1 VGATADYSGMS
12 DTVRAISACRVCG
25 NTNLVPVLDL
35 GTQALT
41 GRFPKAGEPD
51 PLAGPLELV
60 LCHTEGRPDRC
71 GLLQLAHSYPL
82 AEMYGETYGY
92 RSSNNGTMVRHLHRK
107 VERLQRFA
115 SLHAG
120 DAVLD
125 IGSND
130 GTLLGFYEHLPVRSV
145 GIDPSAGRFAR
156 EYPREATLLVDFF
169 DPAKV
174 LPFAGT
180 DGFKV
185 ITSLAMFYD
194 LDAPLAFMR
203 DIESLL
209 ARDGVWVF
217 EQAYLPDMVERLA
230 YDSVCHEHLSYYS
243 LNVILWMARRAGL
256 KIIDIERNDINGG
269 SFSITAARESA
280 PYPAFDSGVAQLLAL
295 EQGMGLHSLDTNV
308 SFAQRVAQHRDRMQ
322 HLLSSARRRGQLVL
336 GYGASTKGNVI
347 LQYCQFTPH
356 DLPAIAE
363 KYAAKFGCVT
373 PGTRIPIISESDA
386 RSQNPHAFLVLPWYF
401 RDEIAARE
409 SAFTAAGGQLLFP
422 LPDIQHGLPQLAGKL
437 AEVDLVRA

>member
-1 VGATADYSGMS
+1 MS
-12 DTVRAISACRVCG
+12 DPVRAISACRVCG

-35 GTQALT
+35 GVQALT
-41 GRFPKAGEPD
+41 GRFPGADEPD
-51 PLAGPLELV
+51 PLSGPLQLV
-60 LCHTEGRPDRC
+60 LCDAQGRRDRC

-82 AEMYGETYGY
+82 AEMYGESYGY
-92 RSSNNGTMVRHLHRK
+92 RSANNRTMVRHLHRK

-115 SLHAG
+115 DIRPG
-120 DAVLD
+120 DSVLD

-130 GTLLGFYEHLPVRSV
+130 GTLLGFYGQASLRRV
-145 GIDPSAGRFAR
+145 GIDPSAGKFAR
-156 EYPREATLLVDFF
+156 EYPLGSTLLVDFF

-194 LDAPLAFMR
+194 LEAPLAFMR
-203 DIESLL
+203 DIASLL
-209 ARDGVWVF
+209 AHDGVWVF
-217 EQAYLPDMVERLA
+217 EQSYLPGMLEHLA

-256 KIIDIERNDINGG
+256 KIIDVERNGINGG
-269 SFSITAARESA
+269 SFSITAALESA
-280 PYPAFDSGVAQLLAL
+280 PYPACDSGIARLLDL
-295 EQGMGLHSLDTNV
+295 ERGMGLHSLDTYRC
-308 SFAQRVAQHRDRMQ
+308 FAQRVAQHRTCLQD
-322 HLLSSARRRGQLVL
+322 LLASARRRGGMVL

-347 LQYCQFTPH
+347 LQYCQFTPR

-363 KYAAKFGCVT
+363 KYPAKFGRVT
-373 PGTRIPIISESDA
+373 PGTRIPIIPESEA
-386 RSQNPHAFLVLPWYF
+386 RARHPRAFLVLPWYF
-401 RDEIAARE
+401 HDEIVARE

-422 LPDIQHGLPQLAGKL
+422 LPYSEAGLPQLAGTL
-437 AEVDLVRA
+437 AEVDLVRV